1 MFLRINQKDKV
12 DLFGAEWLS
21 SESNSANKI
30 KEHIPVMVVL
40 GNPPY
45 NSESKNNDKWIL
57 NLIQSYKREPN
68 SKEKLAE
75 RNYKGLNDDYVKF
88 IKLGEHF
95 IEKNCSGI
103 VAYITPHG
111 FLDNVTFRGM
121 RWNLLNTF
129 DKIYTINLHGNA
141 RRKEKHP
148 DGSVDE
154 NVFDIQQ
161 GVSINL
167 FIKNNSKLPK
177 TLADVYY
184 YDVYGTRDYKF
195 NFLNNNNNIDT
206 INWEKVNY
214 EFPYYFFMPK
224 DFSNQKEYEK
234 GFKIIELFKNNNTG
248 FATSRDK
255 LTIHFSQDDVKATIE
270 EFLKTKDDEEAR
282 EKFNLGKDSRDW
294 KVKYARQDL
303 VNNYP
308 ASGNFTEIN
317 YRPFDIR
324 NTFYTGKTN
333 GFHDR
338 PRKIMQHL
346 INKDN
351 IGLCLCRQISTGNVF
366 NHIFITNKII
376 DMCFISNRGKE
387 NTYIFPLYLYKK
399 DSQANLTISREPNF
413 NNEIIKK
420 FSDILGIE
428 FIKEKEQ
435 SKNTFSPID
444 ILDYIYAVLHI
455 SSYRE
460 KYIEFLKIDFPIIP
474 YPKDL
479 TYFWDLVSKGSILRK
494 LHLLDTDVLNN
505 IDFNISYPVIG
516 SNKVE
521 KVNYTNGRIYINK
534 EQYFGNVPEVA
545 WNFVIGSYTPL
556 QMWLKYR
563 KGRILSDNDITH
575 YQNIVKSLLETSK
588 IMQHIKNNILT
599 CYVFTN

>member
-1 MFLRINQKDKV
+1 M

-21 SESNSANKI
+21 SESNAANKI

-45 NSESKNNDKWIL
+45 NSASQNNDKWIL
-57 NLIQSYKREPN
+57 NLIQSYKKEPN
-68 SKEKLAE
+68 SDKKLDEKSL
-75 RNYKGLNDDYVKF
+75 NLNDDYVKF

-95 IEKNCSGI
+95 IEKNASGI

-129 DKIYTINLHGNA
+129 DKIYTINLHGNV

-167 FIKNNSKLPK
+167 FIKNNSKLSK

-184 YDVYGTRDYKF
+184 YDVYGTREYKF
-195 NFLNNNNNIDT
+195 NFLSNNDIDT

-214 EFPYYFFMPK
+214 EFPYYFFTLK

-234 GFKIIELFKNNNTG
+234 GFKIKELFKDSVTG
-248 FATSRDK
+248 VRTARNKF
-255 LTIHFSQDDVKATIE
+255 TIHFSQDDVKTTIE

-282 EKFNLGKDSRDW
+282 EKFNLGKDTDW
-294 KVKYARQDL
+294 TVKYARQDL

-308 ASGNFTEIN
+308 ASGNFTEVN

-324 NTFYTGKTN
+324 NTFYTGKSK
-333 GFHDR
+333 GFMSY
-338 PRKIMQHL
+338 PRFDIMQHL
-346 INKDN
+346 INKEN

-376 DMCFISNRGKE
+376 DMDIIDKAS
-387 NTYIFPLYLYKK
+387 YIFPLYLYKK
-399 DSQANLTISREPNF
+399 DSQGNLSNTIEPNF

-435 SKNTFSPID
+435 DKNTFSPID
-444 ILDYIYAVLHI
+444 ILDYIYAVLYI

-479 TYFWDLVSKGSILRK
+479 TYFWNLVSKGSILRK
-494 LHLLDTDVLNN
+494 LHLLDIDILNN

-545 WNFVIGSYTPL
+545 WNFVIGNYTPL

-575 YQNIVKSLLETSK
+575 YQNIVKSLLETFK
-588 IMQHIKNNILT
+588 IMQNLFNKKFGIN
-599 CYVFTN
+599 

>member
-1 MFLRINQKDKV
+1 MKKIV

-21 SESNSANKI
+21 SESNAANKI

-45 NSESKNNDKWIL
+45 NIASQNNDKWIL
-57 NLIQSYKREPN
+57 NLIQSYKKEPN
-68 SKEKLAE
+68 SKEKLNE
-75 RNYKGLNDDYVKF
+75 KKHWLNDDYVKF

-121 RWNLLNTF
+121 RWHLLNTF
-129 DKIYTINLHGNA
+129 DKIYTINLHGNV
-141 RRKEKHP
+141 RKKEKHP

-167 FIKNNSKLPK
+167 FIKNNSKLSK

-184 YDVYGTRDYKF
+184 YDVYGTREYKF
-195 NFLNNNNNIDT
+195 NFLSNNNIDT

-234 GFKIIELFKNNNTG
+234 GFDIKELFKINNVGIIT
-248 FATSRDK
+248 ARDK
-255 LTIHFSQDDVKATIE
+255 FTIHFSKDDVRTTIE

-282 EKFNLGKDSRDW
+282 EKFNLGKDTDW
-294 KVKYARQDL
+294 KIKYARQDL

-308 ASGNFTEIN
+308 VYGNFTEIN

-324 NTFYTGKTN
+324 NTFYTANTK
-333 GFHDR
+333 GFMSN
-338 PRKIMQHL
+338 PCFNIMQHI
-346 INKDN
+346 INKEN

-376 DMCFISNRGKE
+376 ELGFISNHSRGC
-387 NTYIFPLYLYKK
+387 TYIFPLYLYKK

-435 SKNTFSPID
+435 NKNTFSPID

-479 TYFWDLVSKGSILRK
+479 TYFWDLVSKGSMLRK
-494 LHLLDTDVLNN
+494 LHLLDTDILNK

-588 IMQHIKNNILT
+588 IMQDLSKIN
-599 CYVFTN
+599 F